1 MKASISVSKE
11 SFIFLLHRGEGK
23 NGQSVSDGVN
33 LVDFTA
39 YIGRLISFNYKKQH
53 TTQDPYILG

>member
-1 MKASISVSKE
+1 MHYLDPSWRA
-11 SFIFLLHRGEGK
+11 
-23 NGQSVSDGVN
+23 QCVSDGVH
-33 LVDFTA
+33 LADSIA